1 MTQLSSN
8 LIRIGQS
15 VLLATTLAAAG
26 CATTQ
31 PSKELLDA
39 RDAYNRSEHGKARQY
54 NPAALHEAKVAL
66 DKAEAAFQDEPDS
79 VQARDEAYIALRRAE
94 RAEIEATTIAN
105 EQRKEKARSAANQAQ
120 AKNLEKA
127 QGDLEKTRDQ
137 LQQEKTAREAAE
149 AKSKETLARLAA
161 ANAAAVKEE
170 PRGTVITLAGGVLF
184 ASNKSQLLPGAQN
197 SLNQIAEA
205 LKDQDDKRVLIEG
218 HTDSRGSDATNQ
230 ALSKARAESVGSY
243 LISHGV
249 PAERVTTAGLG
260 PSRPVADNNP
270 AEGRANNRRVEIVIQ
285 NDEPK

>member
-260 PSRPVADNNP
+260 PSRPVADNNT

>member
-218 HTDSRGSDATNQ
+218 HTDSHGSDATNQ

-260 PSRPVADNNP
+260 PSRPVADNNT

>member
-1 MTQLSSN
+1 MTQLSSR
-8 LIRIGQS
+8 LFRIGQGA
-15 VLLATTLAAAG
+15 LLAATLTAAG

-66 DKAEAAFQDEPDS
+66 DKAEAAFESDPES
-79 VQARDEAYIALRRAE
+79 ALARDEAYIALRRAE

-105 EQRKEKARSAANQAQ
+105 EQRKEKARAAMNQAQ
-120 AKNLEKA
+120 AKGLEKA
-127 QGDLEKTRDQ
+127 QTDLASTREQ
-137 LQQEKTAREAAE
+137 LQQEKAAREAAE
-149 AKSKETLARLAA
+149 AKSKEMLARLAA

-197 SLNQIAEA
+197 SLNQIADA
-205 LKDQDDKRVLIEG
+205 LKEQDDKRVLIEG

-230 ALSKARAESVGSY
+230 ALSKARADSVGSY
-243 LISHGV
+243 LISRGL
-249 PAERVTTAGLG
+249 PAERVTSVGLG
-260 PSRPVADNNP
+260 PSRPVADNNT

-285 NDEPK
+285 DGEAK

>member
-127 QGDLEKTRDQ
+127 QGDLEKTREQ

-260 PSRPVADNNP
+260 PSRPVADNNT

>member
-1 MTQLSSN
+1 MTQLSKV
-8 LIRIGQS
+8 IRIGQGA
-15 VLLATTLAAAG
+15 LLAATLTAAG

-31 PSKELLDA
+31 PTKELLDA
-39 RDAYNRSEHGKARQY
+39 RDAYSRSEQGKARQY
-54 NPAALHEAKVAL
+54 NPAALHEAKVQL
-66 DKAEAAFQDEPDS
+66 DKAEAAFQDDPDS
-79 VQARDEAYIALRRAE
+79 ATARDEAYIALRRAE
-94 RAEIEATTIAN
+94 RAEIEASTLAN
-105 EQRKEKARSAANQAQ
+105 QQRKEKARAQANQAQ

-127 QGDLEKTRDQ
+127 QGDLASTREQ
-137 LQQEKTAREAAE
+137 LQAEKAAREAAE

-197 SLNQIAEA
+197 SLNQIADA

-230 ALSKARAESVGSY
+230 ALSKARADSVGSY
-243 LISHGV
+243 LISRGV
-249 PAERVTTAGLG
+249 PAERITTAGLG
-260 PSRPVADNNP
+260 PSRPVADNNT

-285 NDEPK
+285 NAEPK

>member
-1 MTQLSSN
+1 MTQLSST
-8 LIRIGQS
+8 LFRIGQG
-15 VLLATTLAAAG
+15 VLLAATLTAAG
-26 CATTQ
+26 CAASQ

-39 RDAYNRSEHGKARQY
+39 RDAYNRGEHGKARQY

-66 DKAEAAFQDEPDS
+66 DKAEAAFEEDPDS
-79 VQARDEAYIALRRAE
+79 ALARDEAYIALRRAE
-94 RAEIEATTIAN
+94 RAEIEATTLAN
-105 EQRKEKARSAANQAQ
+105 EQRKEKARAAANQAQ
-120 AKNLEKA
+120 AKGLQKA
-127 QGDLEKTRDQ
+127 QSELESTREQ
-137 LQQEKTAREAAE
+137 LQQEKAAREAAE
-149 AKSKETLARLAA
+149 AKSKEVLARLAA

-197 SLNQIAEA
+197 SLSQIAEA

-230 ALSKARAESVGSY
+230 ALSKARADSVASF
-243 LISHGV
+243 LITHGV

-260 PSRPVADNNP
+260 PSRPVADNNT

-285 NDEPK
+285 DSEPK

>member
-260 PSRPVADNNP
+260 PSRPVADNNT
-270 AEGRANNRRVEIVIQ
+270 AEGRANTRRVEIVIQ